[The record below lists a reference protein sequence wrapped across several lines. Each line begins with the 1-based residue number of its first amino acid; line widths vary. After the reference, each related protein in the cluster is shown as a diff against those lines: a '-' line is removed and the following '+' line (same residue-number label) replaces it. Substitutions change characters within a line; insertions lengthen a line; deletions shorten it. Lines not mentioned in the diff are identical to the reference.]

1 MKRESIE
8 YRQEYVSLLLAIIN
22 VIVYISFCGYFSMN
36 SDFHGDTIE
45 YMYNFNEIHQYP
57 FPYGVEVITPLI
69 MWVVSFFGGDFR
81 DFIFICLAIWTPMIF
96 LLGLYSR
103 SNFL

>member
-1 MKRESIE
+1 
-8 YRQEYVSLLLAIIN
+8 
-22 VIVYISFCGYFSMN
+22 
-36 SDFHGDTIE
+36 
-45 YMYNFNEIHQYP
+45 MYNFNEIHQYP